1 MLKNQKSAD
10 NGLQSSHKGVT
21 VVASTFL
28 GIGLWL
34 VAGESYPSLA
44 DILWFTGFL
53 LILFSLITLIF
64 ISISAV
70 RSPDKIVGEVII
82 PLAFGIGIG
91 AVLTLLEHLFTYL
104 WFPYPLDDGEG
115 FCLNQAVRV
124 ASGQALYPPLGSP
137 PYIITNYPPVFPW
150 LLSIFTDPN
159 NIRFAPGRMI
169 SIIATLVIALTAGGS
184 VRAVTKNTAVGWIT
198 GFLIL
203 ASPVFYF
210 WGALLRVDILATA
223 LGMVAFYIAVSAK
236 GPRTYWAIPF
246 LLAAFYTRQSSVE
259 VLIAIVVALFING
272 ENERRIL
279 SENRRQALLLGGLWV
294 ILVLA
299 ALAALQ
305 ISSHGEFWNH
315 TVVYTR
321 TRFFPM
327 RAVGNIIFIVQ
338 THAILVLLSLFAL
351 AGSLRQTPRRI
362 FGLFFLA
369 SILTSLLSG
378 KVGSDMNYFL
388 NFLVAASMLTGL
400 LFSDIS
406 ELIARDKSRLALI
419 PLLLLIPA
427 AIYQCGFIEGNRN
440 NSFHPGHDALNYGM
454 KVVET
459 LQSTRGPILSEDE
472 GFCLLSG
479 HEVVFNPFIMSELA
493 REGIW
498 DQTPFVESIKNKE
511 FDLIMLRFYVDDP
524 NNDDR
529 PGVGGNAGW
538 DRFTV
543 EMEGAIKES
552 YELDP
557 DSIDLYRNFEP
568 YMRRQWFIY
577 RPKGTLLDSR
587 SVGMSDTKTNAA
599 DIED

>member
-1 MLKNQKSAD
+1 MLKIPKSAD
-10 NGLQSSHKGVT
+10 NGLQSTHKGVT
-21 VVASTFL
+21 VVASAFL

-34 VAGESYPSLA
+34 VAGEVYPSLA
-44 DILWFTGFL
+44 NALWFTGFL

-70 RSPDKIVGEVII
+70 RSPDKIVGAVII

-124 ASGQALYPPLGSP
+124 ASGQALYPPVASP
-137 PYIITNYPPVFPW
+137 PYIVTNYPPVFPW

-159 NIRFAPGRMI
+159 NIRFAPGRLI
-169 SIIATLVIALTAGGS
+169 SITSTLVIALTAGGS
-184 VRAVTKNTAVGWIT
+184 VRAVTRNNPAGWIT

-223 LGMVAFYIAVSAK
+223 LGMAAFYIAVSAK
-236 GPRTYWAIPF
+236 GPKTYWAIPF
-246 LLAAFYTRQSSVE
+246 LLAAFYTRQSSIE
-259 VLIAIVVALFING
+259 VLIAIVVALFLNG
-272 ENERRIL
+272 GNGKFFSDSRRK
-279 SENRRQALLLGGLWV
+279 ALLLGSLWV
-294 ILVLA
+294 ILALA

-305 ISSHGEFWNH
+305 ISSDGEFWNH

-338 THAILVLLSLFAL
+338 THAILVLLALFAL
-351 AGSLRQTPRRI
+351 PGSLRLNARRI

-369 SILTSLLSG
+369 SVLTSLLSG

-388 NFLVAASMLTGL
+388 NFLVAASMLSGL

-406 ELIARDKSRLALI
+406 ESIAADKSRLALI
-419 PLLLLIPA
+419 PFILLIPA

-440 NSFHPGHDALNYGM
+440 NSFHPRHDARNYGT

-459 LQSTRGPILSEDE
+459 LESARGPILSEDE

-498 DQTPFVESIKNKE
+498 DQTPFLESIGNKE
-511 FDLIMLRFYVDDP
+511 FDLIMLRFFVDDP

-543 EMEGAIKES
+543 EMENAIKES

-557 DSIDLYRNFEP
+557 DAIDLYRNFEP

-577 RPKGTLLDSR
+577 RPKGTLVDSR
-587 SVGMSDTKTNAA
+587 SVGMSDTKTNTG
-599 DIED
+599 DIGN